1 MRINLKRPL
10 FLLGLLLMPAL
21 THAHPAGVAVSGWH
35 DGFNHPLHGWDHLL
49 VMLAVG
55 IWAAQLRGRAVWM
68 LPLAFVGVMSLGGLA
83 GVAGVSVPGVEMMI
97 LLSVLVFGVLVVQR
111 VHFHAR
117 VSVLI
122 VGFFAFFHGF
132 AHGQEMPASA
142 SVLSFA
148 LGFMAATLLLHGAGI
163 VTARLAAL
171 AFACLLGSSADAQ
184 QIRNAPAAKPEPEPQ
199 PMEEETVLLPE
210 IVVTGRSDSQVG
222 IADSASQG
230 NVGQEQ
236 LKLRPIVRPG
246 EVLETVPGLIVSQHS
261 GEGKANQYYLRG
273 FNLDHGTDFL
283 TQVDGVP
290 VNLVS
295 HAHGQGYTDTGF
307 LIPELVRTLGFQKG
321 VYYAENGDL
330 SSAGAA
336 NIQYFTTL
344 PAGIAEFTG
353 GSFNYYRGLI
363 ASSHQIGDGNFLY
376 ALEGNYND
384 GPWERGD
391 HYKKGNAVLRYSREH
406 ADSGWSATFMG
417 YKADW
422 NATDQIAK
430 RAVDSS
436 LIDRFGFI
444 DPTDGGDSQRYSLTG
459 EWHRQSFAS
468 ATQVMVYGFYY
479 DLDLFSNFTYFLA
492 NPVRGDQFEQP
503 DQRWVSGLKASHT
516 LFHHIGKAESESTV
530 GLQVR
535 NDNIHNGLFLTQA
548 RRRYATVREDD
559 VSETSLRPYAE
570 NKTRWNDWLRS
581 SLGVRFDGF
590 RFDVDSNRPENSG
603 TRTDGLISPKG
614 GIVLGPWAETEV
626 YLNGGLGFHS
636 NDARGVNTR
645 VDPATG
651 LATDTDGNPVKRADP
666 LVRTYGA
673 EAGARTAWVDGLQS
687 TLALWWLDIDS
698 ELVFLGDAG
707 TTEAGRPGRRYGIEF
722 ANYYSPTDWLTF
734 DADFSFSKS
743 RFRDN
748 AIDPETDLPVG
759 RHIPGSVETVFAAGA
774 TVHDLHGFFGG
785 LRLRYFGPRALIE
798 DNSARSDPT
807 ILLSANLGYELDKTW
822 TIQAEV
828 FNLLNRK
835 DSAIDYFYTSRLRG
849 EVAEGVNDIHF
860 HPIEP
865 IGFRIGLTAKF

>member
-1 MRINLKRPL
+1 
-10 FLLGLLLMPAL
+10 
-21 THAHPAGVAVSGWH
+21 
-35 DGFNHPLHGWDHLL
+35 
-49 VMLAVG
+49 
-55 IWAAQLRGRAVWM
+55 
-68 LPLAFVGVMSLGGLA
+68 
-83 GVAGVSVPGVEMMI
+83 MMI
-97 LLSVLVFGVLVVQR
+97 LLSVVVFGVLVVR
-111 VHFHAR
+111 KVRFRAR
-117 VSVLI
+117 FSVLI

-148 LGFMAATLLLHGAGI
+148 LAFMAATLLLHGAGI
-163 VTARLAAL
+163 VTARLAVL
-171 AFACLLGSSADAQ
+171 AFACLLGSSAHAQ
-184 QIRNAPAAKPEPEPQ
+184 QTTNAPAAKPEPEPQ
-199 PMEEETVLLPE
+199 PMGGGNGAPA
-210 IVVTGRSDSQVG
+210 GNRGHRAQDSQVG
-222 IADSASQG
+222 IADSASQ
-230 NVGQEQ
+230 EQ
-236 LKLRPIVRPG
+236 LELRPIIRPG

-283 TQVDGVP
+283 TQMDGVP

-321 VYYAENGDL
+321 VYYAENGDF

-336 NIQYFTTL
+336 NIQYFNTL
-344 PAGIAEFTG
+344 PAGIAKFTG
-353 GSFNYYRGLI
+353 GSFNYYRGLF
-363 ASSHQIGDGNFLY
+363 ASSRQIGDGNFLY

-384 GPWERGD
+384 GPWERGN
-391 HYKKGNAVLRYSREH
+391 HYKKGNGVLRYSQEH
-406 ADSGWSATFMG
+406 DDSGWSATFMG

-430 RAVDSS
+430 RAVDSG
-436 LIDRFGFI
+436 LIDRFGLI
-444 DPTDGGDSQRYSLTG
+444 DPSDAGDSQRYSLTG
-459 EWHRQSFAS
+459 EWHRQSGAS
-468 ATQVMVYGFYY
+468 ATQVLAYGFYY
-479 DLDLFSNFTYFLA
+479 DLNLFSNFTYFLA

-503 DQRWVSGLKASHT
+503 DQRWVSGLKASHI
-516 LFHHIGKAESESTV
+516 LFHHIGEAESESTL

-535 NDNIHNGLFLTQA
+535 NDAIHNGLFLTQA

-559 VSETSLRPYAE
+559 VWETSVSPYAE

-626 YLNGGLGFHS
+626 YVNGGLGFHS

-651 LATDTDGNPVKRADP
+651 LATDGDGNSVKRADP

-673 EAGARTAWVDGLQS
+673 EVGVRTAWVEGLQS

-707 TTEAGRPGRRYGIEF
+707 TTEAGRPGRR
-722 ANYYSPTDWLTF
+722 
-734 DADFSFSKS
+734 
-743 RFRDN
+743 
-748 AIDPETDLPVG
+748 
-759 RHIPGSVETVFAAGA
+759 
-774 TVHDLHGFFGG
+774 
-785 LRLRYFGPRALIE
+785 
-798 DNSARSDPT
+798 
-807 ILLSANLGYELDKTW
+807 
-822 TIQAEV
+822 
-828 FNLLNRK
+828 
-835 DSAIDYFYTSRLRG
+835 
-849 EVAEGVNDIHF
+849 
-860 HPIEP
+860 
-865 IGFRIGLTAKF
+865 